1 VTWPATQA
9 LTVFA
14 EIAPARRLE
23 LERLLAQIHDHLDDN
38 AVLRPGELPDTHF
51 TRFVII
57 DDAKLPALLCWESNH
72 DGKRD
77 DYAIAC
83 WRACGAGLAAIFA
96 CCVDW
101 DADDTE
107 SFASWVGRHAV
118 RSEAFYCGYRAVPRA
133 QVVNDRAVHDEIRR
147 FLDAHRASLIDLPPA
162 EIQARIRAHL
172 VDRGLEV
179 APQDEGDTWWKI
191 ATWLFEKGKW
201 LVLALALPFAWPG
214 WLYLRRLEDTDVPE
228 AIDAPVHA
236 DPRLLAE
243 EDQVA
248 QNQLTLLTE
257 VKPGWFRLFVLR
269 AVLVAISIY
278 ASVEYVYGNL
288 GGITSIHYARWV
300 LIPDRN
306 TSRRRLL
313 FLSNYDGSWD
323 AYLGEFIDRASNG
336 LTAVWSNAAGFPRTR
351 QLIRGGARDEEAFK
365 QWVRRR
371 QIYTDVWWSGVPDA
385 SVQNVRDDVWIRRRI
400 AQELDDEETTTW
412 LRRL

>member
-1 VTWPATQA
+1 
-9 LTVFA
+9 
-14 EIAPARRLE
+14 
-23 LERLLAQIHDHLDDN
+23 
-38 AVLRPGELPDTHF
+38 
-51 TRFVII
+51 
-57 DDAKLPALLCWESNH
+57 
-72 DGKRD
+72 
-77 DYAIAC
+77 
-83 WRACGAGLAAIFA
+83 
-96 CCVDW
+96 
-101 DADDTE
+101 
-107 SFASWVGRHAV
+107 V
-118 RSEAFYCGYRAVPRA
+118 RSEAFYCGYRAVSRA
-133 QVVNDRAVHDEIRR
+133 QVVNDRAIHDDIRL
-147 FLDAHRASLIDLPPA
+147 FLDDERGALASLPPA
-162 EIQARIRAHL
+162 AIQQRIRDHL
-172 VDRGLEV
+172 ADRGLDL
-179 APQDEGDTWWKI
+179 APQGEGDTWWKV
-191 ATWLFEKGKW
+191 ATWLFEQGKW
-201 LVLALALPFAWPG
+201 LVLLLALPFAWPG
-214 WLYLRRLEDTDVPE
+214 WLYLRHLEKTDEPE
-228 AIDAPVHA
+228 ALDAPVHA

-288 GGITSIHYARWV
+288 GGITSIHFARWV

-323 AYLGEFIDRASNG
+323 AYLGEFIDRASDG

-351 QLIRGGARDEEAFK
+351 QLIHDGARDEEAFK

-385 SVQNVRDDVWIRRRI
+385 SVENVRDDVWIRRRLGRV
-400 AQELDDEETTTW
+400 LDDEERTAW